1 MKFNEVIYKYVFIFI
16 GYGDRREIQYVPKES
31 EKLALEWSGEEG
43 FHQVRCSLRVFEFIV

>member
-1 MKFNEVIYKYVFIFI
+1 MIYKYVYIVFIFI